1 MLAVVASLVIYMIT
15 HVPAHVQVKQ
25 LIEELAAAAVSSGA
39 IAQLDD
45 GYVERLLAYARSV
58 AHFPTAVKEVR
69 YSPYWSITKPR
80 ALCFAV
86 VKP

>member
-1 MLAVVASLVIYMIT
+1 MRT
-15 HVPAHVQVKQ
+15 HVQVKR

-39 IAQLDD
+39 IARFDG

-69 YSPYWSITKPR
+69 FSVH
-80 ALCFAV
+80 ALTNGSQV
-86 VKP
+86 P